1 MESNEIGDFLLQLA
15 VSSTENIEN
24 VHKLVSDLYNKYPSL
39 KSLSRDNLELI
50 LTSSIN
56 TDALLTFGGDD
67 RVVLNLIGNDY
78 PMNKYYCSTKVIPG
92 LIQRSSCTCS
102 SITSEQ
108 HQFADEYRKALLN
121 KLLDNQKNCI
131 DVISKEVVSIIDSLV
146 NSFNIN
152 SDKSDVVLLAS
163 GTDAEYIPLLCV
175 KHHISEKKGKIIN
188 IIVASEEVGSGT
200 VMASSGNFF
209 NKLDVNYSQCLSCFS
224 DLDIDVVNYHVR
236 NNDGIVDNNKNIII
250 ERIIVLLEEN
260 PSNIVIAHAVMSSKT
275 GLYSEPSVEELHK
288 IQEKYSTDRMLIVV
302 DACQLRTDLRLIS
315 YYANTLGCIVF
326 ITGSKFFACPPFEA
340 AIIYPKQYTSGIESQ
355 RDIKYFSR
363 YRSNCDWN
371 SIGLLLRWKLASNAI
386 ANYAETTNS
395 QSDKVLAV
403 IQEWTQ
409 HIYALIKRLGY
420 NTMDIVQA
428 DIPKNKAIADVN
440 TIISVCIYV
449 DECTTSKSSKHEK
462 SSKRRLT
469 FEELKLFYKLMSES
483 LVVCGDLTYPPV
495 LLGQP
500 VLLSSNL
507 SIIRIALSA
516 DMLMAMVNSCNV
528 DDVIKN
534 DEIII
539 NKILYLASN
548 WNSIVHREIF
558 MNYSKKKTCVTY
570 HDVAC
575 ALSNMIKS
583 GIDVPDCCA
592 LYDIEAV
599 IGTVKSLQYAF
610 QSQVE
615 NSTTEF
621 IHCFAMKSCPLYYIC
636 KLYVDLG
643 LGMECASIAEVQQA
657 INVGCKSNRI
667 VFDSPCKTKAEL
679 LFSLQ
684 NHIHVNANS
693 FRELDIIADIIDEYK
708 ISYHDVSIGVRVNP
722 LVGEGKISELS
733 TATVS
738 SKFGIPITHR
748 QRIVEYCKKYS
759 WLNGL
764 MIHVGSQGMPLTLM
778 IDGAIKIVDLALE
791 IGNVVTIDIG
801 GGLCCDTY
809 TFDEYAIQLRRAC
822 PALFTN
828 NWNVITEF
836 GKSLV
841 NKTGVLVGTIQ
852 DIITNYDEFGRG
864 GTIAISHIGADLL
877 LRDVYSP
884 NKFSHIFKVYKM
896 QQEKSDNNTE
906 QTVTIAGPLC
916 FSGDIIAKNIMLPP
930 IDINDKL
937 IVMNS
942 GANTMSLYSRHCS
955 RPLPA
960 VFVYYRMN
968 NDIVVK
974 KIKNEESIESILQFW
989 DTASM

>member
-1 MESNEIGDFLLQLA
+1 MECDEIWGFLLQLA
-15 VSSTENIEN
+15 AASAESSENL
-24 VHKLVSDLYNKYPSL
+24 HKFVLNLYREYPSL

-50 LTSSIN
+50 LSSSIN

-67 RVVLNLIGNDY
+67 RVVLNSTDNTY
-78 PMNKYYCSTKVIPG
+78 PINKYYCSTKVIPG

-108 HQFADEYRKALLN
+108 YQFVDEYRRALFN
-121 KLLDNQKNCI
+121 KLLDNQKNCF
-131 DVISKEVVSIIDSLV
+131 DVISKEVISIVDSLM
-146 NSFNIN
+146 NSLSIN
-152 SDKSDVVLLAS
+152 SAKSDVVLLSS
-163 GTDAEYIPLLCV
+163 GTDAEYIPLLCA
-175 KHHISEKKGKIIN
+175 KHYVSEKKGKIIN
-188 IIVASEEVGSGT
+188 VIVASEEVGGGT
-200 VMASSGNFF
+200 VMASSGKCF
-209 NKLDVNYSQCLSCFS
+209 NKLDVNYSQCLSCFN
-224 DLDIDVVNYHVR
+224 DLDIEVVDYHIR

-250 ERIIVLLEEN
+250 ERIIALLEED
-260 PSNIVIAHAVMSSKT
+260 PSNIVIAHVVMSSKT
-275 GLYSEPSVEELHK
+275 GLYSEPTAEELYA
-288 IQEKYSTDRMLIVV
+288 IQQKYSIGRMLIVV
-302 DACQLRTDLRLIS
+302 DACQVRTDLALLS
-315 YYANTLGCIVF
+315 AYANTLGCIVF

-340 AIIYPKQYTSGIESQ
+340 AIIYPKEYTNNIESQ
-355 RDIKYFSR
+355 CDIKYYSR
-363 YRSNCDWN
+363 YSNNCDWN
-371 SIGLLLRWKLASNAI
+371 SLGLLLRWKLASNTI
-386 ANYAETTNS
+386 ANYVETTNS
-395 QSDKVLAV
+395 NSDKVFAV
-403 IQEWTQ
+403 IREWTH
-409 HIYALIKRLGY
+409 HIFSLIKRLGSE
-420 NTMDIVQA
+420 TIEIVQA
-428 DIPKNKAIADVN
+428 GIPKEKAIADVN
-440 TIISVCIYV
+440 TIISICVYV
-449 DECTTSKSSKHEK
+449 DEFTTSKPDKREK
-462 SSKRRLT
+462 SSKRKLT

-483 LVVCGDLTYPPV
+483 LVVSADLTHPPV

-507 SIIRIALSA
+507 SVIRIALSA
-516 DMLMAMVNSCNV
+516 DMVMAMVNNYNF

-534 DEIII
+534 DEIIV

-548 WNSIVHREIF
+548 WNCSVHNEIF
-558 MNYSKKKTCVTY
+558 MNYSRRKTCITY
-570 HDVAC
+570 HDVDN
-575 ALSNMIKS
+575 ALSSMIKS
-583 GIDVPDCCA
+583 GLDVPDCCA

-599 IGTVKSLQYAF
+599 VGTVKSLQYAF

-615 NSTTEF
+615 NSTTQF
-621 IHCFAMKSCPLYYIC
+621 THCFAMKSCPLYYIC
-636 KLYVDLG
+636 KLYVDMG

-657 INVGCKSNRI
+657 INVGCKSNLI

-684 NHIHVNANS
+684 KHVHVNANS
-693 FRELDIIADIIDEYK
+693 FRELDIIAEIIDDYK
-708 ISYHDVSIGVRVNP
+708 ISYREVSIGVRVNP

-738 SKFGIPITHR
+738 SKFGIPIT
-748 QRIVEYCKKYS
+748 QRERIIEYCKKYS

-764 MIHVGSQGMPLTLM
+764 MIHVGSQGMPLALM
-778 IDGAIKIVDLALE
+778 IDGAVKIVDLALQ

-809 TFDEYAIQLRRAC
+809 TFDEYATQLRQAC

-877 LRDVYSP
+877 LRDIYSP
-884 NKFSHIFKVYKM
+884 HKFSHTLKIYKM
-896 QQEKSDNNTE
+896 QREKGENDVE

-916 FSGDIIAKNIMLPP
+916 FSGDIIAKNVTLPP

-942 GANTMSLYSRHCS
+942 GANTMSMYSRHCS

-960 VFVYYRMN
+960 VFVYYRVN
-968 NDIVVK
+968 NDIVIK